1 MVLSS
6 IGKGYLF
13 VSLTILIWISVI
25 SGTFYHEQVI
35 PSSEKR
41 LIKQLIGNYEKAGKI
56 GRPVKNTKDR
66 VVVGYG
72 LSLFQ
77 LLDLD
82 EKNQILTIN
91 VWSKYTWTDQLL
103 RWDPANY
110 SNIREVRIPPS
121 GIWTP
126 DIVLY
131 NYADERLKEKRDV
144 MLNVDYMGR
153 VYWSPPAIFKSN
165 CPINIKNFPFD
176 YQHCFLKFAS
186 WTYNSEQ
193 LDLQFLDNR
202 TEVDIDQYTSSNEWS
217 LVARPAYR
225 FVMLSEECGKEI
237 PDLTF
242 FLFLKRNPA
251 FYGYLLVFPCV
262 LLSVITTVI
271 FWLPPQIPAKM
282 ILSMNIFVA
291 FSLLLKILAN
301 STPSASTIVPYLGY
315 FYCLNMTLL
324 SLSTFASTVVVHL
337 HFQRVKSKHVPH
349 WLVKVVRFFAT
360 LLHVSKLEP
369 SINDTNDKLSVVEA
383 KIKSSKMLRRSSI
396 SDNLLDTRS
405 SQRQMLPTPPM
416 KSDLLYPADMTLSPE
431 KYLLFQGNELSPM
444 QKYQLLMQQDGMHT
458 SACSLGMDGGYS
470 LTRINQQQLQ
480 QQQQH
485 YPHYPQKQQSIIPHP
500 DYPISSTNEF
510 QEFKL
515 DPLKITNGGNDGK
528 IVKKSTQLKRYARRP
543 TIQLEFNLSD
553 LCNALKQVILKI
565 SKKDEIAQRD
575 REWRLVLMTIDRLF
589 CWFYSIVV
597 IVAGIYLLF
606 PRGRSHTVQ
615 EIIAMHQ
622 SKYDRRNH
630 GIAEK
635 CMKMGY
641 SKTF

>member
-1 MVLSS
+1 MMTLDTWKYSL
-6 IGKGYLF
+6 LF
-13 VSLTILIWISVI
+13 LLTAIFYNTLISAL
-25 SGTFYHEQVI
+25 FYPEHVI

-41 LIKQLIGNYEKAGKI
+41 LIKQLIDNYEKAGKI

-91 VWSKYTWTDQLL
+91 VWAKYTWIDQLL

-121 GIWTP
+121 VIWTP

-153 VYWSPPAIFKSN
+153 VFWSPPAIFKSN
-165 CPINIKNFPFD
+165 CPIDIKNFPFD

-225 FVMLSEECGKEI
+225 FVMLSDECGKEI

-291 FSLLLKILAN
+291 FSLLLKILAV

-324 SLSTFASTVVVHL
+324 SLSTFASTIVVHL
-337 HFQRVKSKHVPH
+337 HFQRVKSKHVPP
-349 WLVKVVRFFAT
+349 WLIKVVRFFAT

-369 SINDTNDKLSVVEA
+369 PVVADTNQKLSVVEA
-383 KIKSSKMLRRSSI
+383 QIKNAKMKQSIKSE
-396 SDNLLDTRS
+396 NLLDTWS
-405 SQRQMLPTPPM
+405 SNQQLPPSNPQSNLIHSAGVETQWDYN
-416 KSDLLYPADMTLSPE
+416 KISSTE
-431 KYLLFQGNELSPM
+431 EYLLNPNELSV
-444 QKYQLLMQQDGMHT
+444 L
-458 SACSLGMDGGYS
+458 
-470 LTRINQQQLQ
+470 
-480 QQQQH
+480 
-485 YPHYPQKQQSIIPHP
+485 QKQQLSMLSDGSRISYSTGVNGCQFPSHHYPNQNYLQQKSIPWG
-500 DYPISSTNEF
+500 DYATNQPNESGTVKIHD
-510 QEFKL
+510 KL
-515 DPLKITNGGNDGK
+515 LKK
-528 IVKKSTQLKRYARRP
+528 FLQSKQQSRRS
-543 TIQLEFNLSD
+543 TIQLGFNLGD
-553 LCNALKQVILKI
+553 LCNALKQLMLKI
-565 SKKDEIAQRD
+565 AKKDEIAQRD

-597 IVAGIYLLF
+597 IVAGVYLLF
-606 PRGRSHTVQ
+606 PRGRSHTVN

-622 SKYDRRNH
+622 EAYDIRNQ
-630 GIAEK
+630 AVAK
-635 CMKMGY
+635 QCMMGY
-641 SKTF
+641 SKTT

>member
-1 MVLSS
+1 MVVMNAE
-6 IGKGYLF
+6 KCYFLF
-13 VSLTILIWISVI
+13 SVI
-25 SGTFYHEQVI
+25 VFIDISIASAVFYHEQVI

-41 LIKQLIGNYEKAGKI
+41 LIKQLIDNYEKAGKI

-91 VWSKYTWTDQLL
+91 VWAKYTWIDQLL

-121 GIWTP
+121 VIWTP

-153 VYWSPPAIFKSN
+153 VFWSPPAIFKSN
-165 CPINIKNFPFD
+165 CPIDIKNFPFD

-225 FVMLSEECGKEI
+225 FIMLSEECGKEI

-282 ILSMNIFVA
+282 VLSMNIFVA
-291 FSLLLKILAN
+291 FSLLLKILAV

-324 SLSTFASTVVVHL
+324 SLSTFASTIVVHL
-337 HFQRVKSKHVPH
+337 HFQRVKSKHVPP
-349 WLVKVVRFFAT
+349 WLVKVVRF
-360 LLHVSKLEP
+360 S
-369 SINDTNDKLSVVEA
+369 
-383 KIKSSKMLRRSSI
+383 
-396 SDNLLDTRS
+396 
-405 SQRQMLPTPPM
+405 
-416 KSDLLYPADMTLSPE
+416 
-431 KYLLFQGNELSPM
+431 
-444 QKYQLLMQQDGMHT
+444 
-458 SACSLGMDGGYS
+458 
-470 LTRINQQQLQ
+470 
-480 QQQQH
+480 
-485 YPHYPQKQQSIIPHP
+485 PHY
-500 DYPISSTNEF
+500 YMF
-510 QEFKL
+510 
-515 DPLKITNGGNDGK
+515 
-528 IVKKSTQLKRYARRP
+528 R
-543 TIQLEFNLSD
+543 NL
-553 LCNALKQVILKI
+553 
-565 SKKDEIAQRD
+565 
-575 REWRLVLMTIDRLF
+575 
-589 CWFYSIVV
+589 
-597 IVAGIYLLF
+597 
-606 PRGRSHTVQ
+606 
-615 EIIAMHQ
+615 
-622 SKYDRRNH
+622 NH
-630 GIAEK
+630 L
-635 CMKMGY
+635 
-641 SKTF
+641 

>member
-1 MVLSS
+1 MDLHMW
-6 IGKGYLF
+6 IHLLCIF
-13 VSLTILIWISVI
+13 LIP
-25 SGTFYHEQVI
+25 EQVI

-41 LIKQLIGNYEKAGKI
+41 LIKQLIDNYEKAGKI

-91 VWSKYTWTDQLL
+91 VWAKYTWIDQLL

-121 GIWTP
+121 VIWTP

-153 VYWSPPAIFKSN
+153 VFWSPPAIFKSN
-165 CPINIKNFPFD
+165 CPIDIKNFPFD

-225 FVMLSEECGKEI
+225 FIMLSEECGKEI

-282 ILSMNIFVA
+282 VLSMNIFVA
-291 FSLLLKILAN
+291 FSLLLKILAV

-324 SLSTFASTVVVHL
+324 SLSTFASTIVVHL
-337 HFQRVKSKHVPH
+337 HFQRVKSKHVPP

-369 SINDTNDKLSVVEA
+369 SVTDANQKLSVVEA
-383 KIKSSKMLRRSSI
+383 QIKDSRMKQTMKT
-396 SDNLLDTRS
+396 DNLLEAWP
-405 SQRQMLPTPPM
+405 SQLQLLPPQ
-416 KSDLLYPADMTLSPE
+416 SNILYPTGLDSQWDHKTNMVLKPE
-431 KYLLFQGNELSPM
+431 NYLLNSSKLPVF
-444 QKYQLLMQQDGMHT
+444 
-458 SACSLGMDGGYS
+458 
-470 LTRINQQQLQ
+470 
-480 QQQQH
+480 
-485 YPHYPQKQQSIIPHP
+485 QKQQLLLLQEGSRVSYPIGSDVCQIPGHPTTRTNSHQQQIIPWGG
-500 DYPISSTNEF
+500 DYPVNQSNELLEVKSETAKINNEMLRKF
-510 QEFKL
+510 QQ
-515 DPLKITNGGNDGK
+515 
-528 IVKKSTQLKRYARRP
+528 SRRHSRRP
-543 TIQLEFNLSD
+543 TIQMEFNLGD
-553 LCNALKQVILKI
+553 LCSALKQLMLKI
-565 SKKDEIAQRD
+565 AKKDEIGQRD

-589 CWFYSIVV
+589 SWFYSTVV

-622 SKYDRRNH
+622 EKYDIRNQ
-630 GIAEK
+630 AVARQ
-635 CMKMGY
+635 CMMGY
-641 SKTF
+641 SKTI

>member
-1 MVLSS
+1 M
-6 IGKGYLF
+6 KK
-13 VSLTILIWISVI
+13 
-25 SGTFYHEQVI
+25 HVI

-41 LIKQLIGNYEKAGKI
+41 LIKQLIDNYEKAGKI

-91 VWSKYTWTDQLL
+91 VWAKYTWIDQLL

-121 GIWTP
+121 VIWTP
-126 DIVLY
+126 DI
-131 NYADERLKEKRDV
+131 KRDV

-153 VYWSPPAIFKSN
+153 VFWSPPAIFKSN
-165 CPINIKNFPFD
+165 CPIDIKNFPFD

-225 FVMLSEECGKEI
+225 FVMLSDECGKEI

-242 FLFLKRNPA
+242 FLL
-251 FYGYLLVFPCV
+251 YLLVFPCV

-291 FSLLLKILAN
+291 FSLLLKILAV

-324 SLSTFASTVVVHL
+324 SLSTFASTIVVHL
-337 HFQRVKSKHVPH
+337 HFQRVKSKHVPP
-349 WLVKVVRFFAT
+349 WLIKVVRFFAT

-369 SINDTNDKLSVVEA
+369 PVVADANQKLSAVEA
-383 KIKSSKMLRRSSI
+383 QIKNAKMKQSVKSE
-396 SDNLLDTRS
+396 NLLDTWS
-405 SQRQMLPTPPM
+405 SNQQLPPSNPQSNLIHSVGVETQWDYN
-416 KSDLLYPADMTLSPE
+416 KISSPE
-431 KYLLFQGNELSPM
+431 EYLLNPNELSV
-444 QKYQLLMQQDGMHT
+444 L
-458 SACSLGMDGGYS
+458 
-470 LTRINQQQLQ
+470 
-480 QQQQH
+480 
-485 YPHYPQKQQSIIPHP
+485 QKQQLSMLSDGSRISYCTSVNGCQFSSHHYPNQNYLQHKSIPWG
-500 DYPISSTNEF
+500 DYAMNQSNESGTAKIHDKMLKKFKQSKQQSRGSTI
-510 QEFKL
+510 K
-515 DPLKITNGGNDGK
+515 
-528 IVKKSTQLKRYARRP
+528 
-543 TIQLEFNLSD
+543 LEFNLGD
-553 LCNALKQVILKI
+553 LCNALKQLMLKI
-565 SKKDEIAQRD
+565 AKKDEIAQRD

-589 CWFYSIVV
+589 CWFYSTVV
-597 IVAGIYLLF
+597 IVAGVYLLF
-606 PRGRSHTVQ
+606 PRGRSHTVN

-622 SKYDRRNH
+622 EAYDMRNQ
-630 GIAEK
+630 AVAK
-635 CMKMGY
+635 QCMMGY
-641 SKTF
+641 SKTI

>member
-1 MVLSS
+1 MLNTVL
-6 IGKGYLF
+6 I
-13 VSLTILIWISVI
+13 
-25 SGTFYHEQVI
+25 EQVI

-41 LIKQLIGNYEKAGKI
+41 LIKQLIDNYEKAGKI

-91 VWSKYTWTDQLL
+91 VWAKYTWIDQLL

-121 GIWTP
+121 VIWTP

-153 VYWSPPAIFKSN
+153 VFWSPPAIFKSN
-165 CPINIKNFPFD
+165 CPIDIKNFPFD

-225 FVMLSEECGKEI
+225 FIMLSEECGKEI

-282 ILSMNIFVA
+282 VLSMNIFVA
-291 FSLLLKILAN
+291 FSLLLKILAV

-324 SLSTFASTVVVHL
+324 SLSTFASTIVVHL
-337 HFQRVKSKHVPH
+337 HFQRVKSKHVPP

-369 SINDTNDKLSVVEA
+369 SVTDANQKLSVVEA
-383 KIKSSKMLRRSSI
+383 QIKDSRMKQTMKT
-396 SDNLLDTRS
+396 DNLLEAWP
-405 SQRQMLPTPPM
+405 SQLQLLPPQ
-416 KSDLLYPADMTLSPE
+416 SNILYPTGLDSQWDHKTNMVLKPE
-431 KYLLFQGNELSPM
+431 NYLLNSSKLPVF
-444 QKYQLLMQQDGMHT
+444 
-458 SACSLGMDGGYS
+458 
-470 LTRINQQQLQ
+470 
-480 QQQQH
+480 
-485 YPHYPQKQQSIIPHP
+485 QKQQLLLLQEGSRVSYPIGSDVCQIPGHPTTRTNSHQQQIIPWGG
-500 DYPISSTNEF
+500 DYPVNQSNELLEVKSETAKINNEMLRKF
-510 QEFKL
+510 QQ
-515 DPLKITNGGNDGK
+515 
-528 IVKKSTQLKRYARRP
+528 SRRHSRRP
-543 TIQLEFNLSD
+543 TIQMEFNLGD
-553 LCNALKQVILKI
+553 LCSALKQLMLKI
-565 SKKDEIAQRD
+565 AKKDEIGQRD

-589 CWFYSIVV
+589 SWFYSTVV

-622 SKYDRRNH
+622 EKYDIRNQ
-630 GIAEK
+630 AVARQ
-635 CMKMGY
+635 CMMGY
-641 SKTF
+641 SKTI

>member
-1 MVLSS
+1 MDKLTWIVLFC
-6 IGKGYLF
+6 I
-13 VSLTILIWISVI
+13 VLIPE
-25 SGTFYHEQVI
+25 HVI

-41 LIKQLIGNYEKAGKI
+41 LIKQLIDNYEKAGKI

-91 VWSKYTWTDQLL
+91 VWAKYTWIDQLL

-121 GIWTP
+121 VIWTP

-153 VYWSPPAIFKSN
+153 VFWSPPAIFKSN
-165 CPINIKNFPFD
+165 CPIDIKNFPFD

-225 FVMLSEECGKEI
+225 FIMLSDECGKEI

-291 FSLLLKILAN
+291 FSLLLKILAV

-324 SLSTFASTVVVHL
+324 SLSTFASTIVVHL
-337 HFQRVKSKHVPH
+337 HFQRVKSKHVPP
-349 WLVKVVRFFAT
+349 WLIKVVRFFAT

-369 SINDTNDKLSVVEA
+369 AVTDTNQKLSVVEA
-383 KIKSSKMLRRSSI
+383 QIKNAKMKQSIKSE
-396 SDNLLDTRS
+396 NLLDTWS
-405 SQRQMLPTPPM
+405 S
-416 KSDLLYPADMTLSPE
+416 
-431 KYLLFQGNELSPM
+431 
-444 QKYQLLMQQDGMHT
+444 
-458 SACSLGMDGGYS
+458 
-470 LTRINQQQLQ
+470 NQQIPSLNTQSNLMHAGVDSQ
-480 QQQQH
+480 WDFNKIQTPED
-485 YPHYPQKQQSIIPHP
+485 YFLNPNEMSILQKQQFLMMSKNSRLSHP
-500 DYPISSTNEF
+500 TGVNGCQPSGHHLTETYPQQRSNHWGEFPINQVNESESDKIHDKIFKKF
-510 QEFKL
+510 QQ
-515 DPLKITNGGNDGK
+515 
-528 IVKKSTQLKRYARRP
+528 SRRQSRRS
-543 TIQLEFNLSD
+543 TIQLGFNLGD
-553 LCNALKQVILKI
+553 LCNAFKQLMLKI

-597 IVAGIYLLF
+597 IVAGVYLLF
-606 PRGRSHTVQ
+606 PRGRSHTVN

-622 SKYDRRNH
+622 EAYDIRNQ
-630 GIAEK
+630 AVAK
-635 CMKMGY
+635 QCMAGY
-641 SKTF
+641 SKTI